1 MRKKG
6 KRIRP
11 GDTSLR
17 LNFFAGLSISTFLL
31 ALFLLQIVNI
41 VRTISRLMSG
51 QNIRS
56 LLSDFKVTPYF
67 VFTILLSLVVATAVS
82 LLYYRMRPDRVK
94 QMEHREKL
102 AEMVIENNWCE
113 MESKKNT
120 SFFKD
125 LPSDKEKKK
134 ITSFPKIYYRFEDN
148 QIKILVKISMGKNQ
162 EKLLNL
168 ESKLESGLFCECI
181 MKELKESYIEYTLL
195 YNLMENRIRIDE
207 MIVKDNSLRLMKN
220 LYWRINKLPHMLI
233 IGGTGSGKSYFIL
246 SLITALLRSNAVLS
260 IIDPKNADLAD
271 LATVM
276 PDVYSDKDEIIKC
289 LTQFEEDMIN
299 QSEAM
304 KQHPNYKTGEDYSYL
319 GLPPHFLIFDE
330 FIAFMAMLD
339 RKQSDAVGSAMMRIA
354 MLGRQAGYF
363 LILACQRPD
372 SKYFGDGVR
381 DQFNFRVALGRVS
394 DLGYTMAFG
403 ETDKEFF
410 LKDIKGRGYV
420 DAGVGVI
427 SEFYTPLVPEGYD
440 FLGEIGRLVR
450 EESVLN

>member
-1 MRKKG
+1 
-6 KRIRP
+6 
-11 GDTSLR
+11 
-17 LNFFAGLSISTFLL
+17 
-31 ALFLLQIVNI
+31 
-41 VRTISRLMSG
+41 
-51 QNIRS
+51 
-56 LLSDFKVTPYF
+56 
-67 VFTILLSLVVATAVS
+67 
-82 LLYYRMRPDRVK
+82 
-94 QMEHREKL
+94 
-102 AEMVIENNWCE
+102 
-113 MESKKNT
+113 
-120 SFFKD
+120 
-125 LPSDKEKKK
+125 
-134 ITSFPKIYYRFEDN
+134 
-148 QIKILVKISMGKNQ
+148 
-162 EKLLNL
+162 
-168 ESKLESGLFCECI
+168 
-181 MKELKESYIEYTLL
+181 
-195 YNLMENRIRIDE
+195 
-207 MIVKDNSLRLMKN
+207 
-220 LYWRINKLPHMLI
+220 MLI

-330 FIAFMAMLD
+330 FVAFMAMLD
-339 RKQSDAVGSAMMRIA
+339 RKQSDAVGSSMMRIA

-440 FLGEIGRLVR
+440 FIAEIRRLAQ
-450 EESVLN
+450 SP